1 MSRLFKLLIPI
12 SLMAMSGCVVT
23 PYGYHRHYYGPP
35 HIAIVAPAPV
45 LVLRP

>member
-1 MSRLFKLLIPI
+1 MGRLLKLLIPI

-23 PYGYHRHYYGPP
+23 PYGYHRHYYGP
-35 HIAIVAPAPV
+35 HVAIVAPAPV